1 MLSEQSDSV
10 VESLFE
16 AADTGSGSSG
26 EGKKRKKDSKD
37 SKKKKKKTKSSSSS
51 SESSSSSKSEKSK
64 VWRSVFIGRLATH
77 KVQCLTA
84 DLAQCQI
91 SVN

>member
-16 AADTGSGSSG
+16 AADTGSGGSG

-37 SKKKKKKTKSSSSS
+37 SKKKKKTKSSSSS